1 MSEDWR
7 KAKVTPVFKKGRME
21 DPGNYRLASLT
32 SIPGKL
38 MEHIILD
45 VISKWRKRMLS
56 RVVNMDSPRGIILSQ
71 SDSLL

>member
-1 MSEDWR
+1 VSEDWR